1 VLEANKLFDEVLA
14 RRDRADATRNALG
27 VLQRFKFLFSLP
39 VSIERNIRK
48 GDYDVVIND
57 YARAKNLFS
66 NTDVA
71 VSVSS
76 LFYFFSLFTFLRV
89 NFVKSVQPFQL
100 HLILPSLGVSVYFT
114 YLSNYYLN
122 VFLSKMSCVLS
133 VSILCFSS

>member
-1 VLEANKLFDEVLA
+1 MHCIRISESVIEANKLFDEVLA

-71 VSVSS
+71 VSVFSFFIIISS
-76 LFYFFSLFTFLRV
+76 FAFLRV
-89 NFVKSVQPFQL
+89 EFEKN
-100 HLILPSLGVSVYFT
+100 H
-114 YLSNYYLN
+114 
-122 VFLSKMSCVLS
+122 
-133 VSILCFSS
+133 

>member
-1 VLEANKLFDEVLA
+1 MHYFHISESMLEADKLFDEVLA

-66 NTDVA
+66 NTEVA
-71 VSVSS
+71 VSVSFFI
-76 LFYFFSLFTFLRV
+76 LFFF
-89 NFVKSVQPFQL
+89 
-100 HLILPSLGVSVYFT
+100 
-114 YLSNYYLN
+114 
-122 VFLSKMSCVLS
+122 
-133 VSILCFSS
+133 

>member
-1 VLEANKLFDEVLA
+1 MLLKSVKDMTYHFIHISESVLEANKLFDEVLA

-71 VSVSS
+71 VSVSYS
-76 LFYFFSLFTFLRV
+76 FYHF
-89 NFVKSVQPFQL
+89 
-100 HLILPSLGVSVYFT
+100 
-114 YLSNYYLN
+114 
-122 VFLSKMSCVLS
+122 
-133 VSILCFSS
+133 

>member
-1 VLEANKLFDEVLA
+1 MLKILYFMHCIHISESVVEANKLFDEVLA

-71 VSVSS
+71 VSVFSFS
-76 LFYFFSLFTFLRV
+76 YYF
-89 NFVKSVQPFQL
+89 
-100 HLILPSLGVSVYFT
+100 
-114 YLSNYYLN
+114 
-122 VFLSKMSCVLS
+122 
-133 VSILCFSS
+133 

>member
-1 VLEANKLFDEVLA
+1 MHCIHISESVLEANKLFDEVLA

-71 VSVSS
+71 VSVLS
-76 LFYFFSLFTFLRV
+76 FFLLLLARL
-89 NFVKSVQPFQL
+89 PF
-100 HLILPSLGVSVYFT
+100 
-114 YLSNYYLN
+114 
-122 VFLSKMSCVLS
+122 
-133 VSILCFSS
+133 

>member
-1 VLEANKLFDEVLA
+1 MHYFHISESMLEADKLFDEVLA

-71 VSVSS
+71 VSAS
-76 LFYFFSLFTFLRV
+76 LFYPLFILKKSLWPV
-89 NFVKSVQPFQL
+89 GNIS
-100 HLILPSLGVSVYFT
+100 
-114 YLSNYYLN
+114 
-122 VFLSKMSCVLS
+122 
-133 VSILCFSS
+133 